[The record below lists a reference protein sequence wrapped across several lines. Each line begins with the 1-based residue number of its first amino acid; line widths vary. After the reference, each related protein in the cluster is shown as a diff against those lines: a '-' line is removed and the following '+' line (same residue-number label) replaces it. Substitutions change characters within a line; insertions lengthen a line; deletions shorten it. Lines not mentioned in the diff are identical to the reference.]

1 MWKAFSRA
9 AYCILYALMMIPNS
23 RLQNGHL
30 PDDLHLKEISTLVY
44 WQHFNSIGAHFERS
58 SCTKLFAT
66 NEKIRPSPLLI
77 SPLPPATAHCCQKF
91 LRSLKSFG
99 ERGAN
104 AQFGSFR
111 VGVSQKSNLSARTNN
126 TKEDRP
132 LANFPRLSAIKT
144 DQALCAMIGVA
155 IRPRIPYLAFTIRAQ
170 LELQR
175 YYIYRD
181 IRPRTKTNSAGYSSV
196 WK

>member
-1 MWKAFSRA
+1 
-9 AYCILYALMMIPNS
+9 MIPNY

-30 PDDLHLKEISTLVY
+30 PENLYLKEISSLVY
-44 WQHFNSIGAHFERS
+44 WQNFKPIWKKQMHKDIFPKWKNQTI
-58 SCTKLFAT
+58 
-66 NEKIRPSPLLI
+66 PPLLI
-77 SPLPPATAHCCQKF
+77 SPRPPATAHCCQKF